1 MQRRKEVTMR
11 LSKKLVSLLTA
22 TALVCSMT
30 ACGTDSYKD
39 TATENASSASTQ
51 ETDNEDKV
59 YHIGICQLIEHEALD
74 AATKGFMDKLTE
86 KLGEGKV
93 EFDLQNAQGEK
104 TNCATIN
111 NGFVSSNV
119 DLIMANATDSLQSA
133 ASATNSIPVVGTSI
147 TDYATALN
155 AKDWTGASGTN
166 ITGTSDLAPIDKQE
180 DIIVELLPDV
190 KKVGIVYC
198 SAEPNSIFQAK
209 EMEKYLEEDGIKYA
223 EYTAADSN
231 EIQAVVTTAS
241 SECDAIYIPTDN
253 VMAAGVETVK
263 NVLIP
268 AKVPMIAGEQGICGA
283 GIATLC
289 IDYYSLGE
297 KTAEMA
303 YEILVNGKK
312 PGEMQIEYAE
322 ATTKMY
328 NEANCKEIGIEI
340 PEGYEAIPA
349 E

>member
-1 MQRRKEVTMR
+1 
-11 LSKKLVSLLTA
+11 
-22 TALVCSMT
+22 
-30 ACGTDSYKD
+30 
-39 TATENASSASTQ
+39 
-51 ETDNEDKV
+51 
-59 YHIGICQLIEHEALD
+59 
-74 AATKGFMDKLTE
+74 
-86 KLGEGKV
+86 
-93 EFDLQNAQGEK
+93 
-104 TNCATIN
+104 
-111 NGFVSSNV
+111 
-119 DLIMANATDSLQSA
+119 MANATDSLQSA
-133 ASATNSIPVVGTSI
+133 ASATNSIPIVGTSI

-180 DIIVELLPDV
+180 DMILEMLPDT

-209 EMEKYLEEDGIKYA
+209 EMEKYLEEDA

-283 GIATLC
+283 GVGTLC

-303 YEILVNGKK
+303 YEILVNGQK
-312 PGEMQIEYAE
+312 PGEMQIAYAE

-328 NEANCKEIGIEI
+328 NEANCKELGIEA
-340 PEGYEAIPA
+340 PEGYEAIPSK
-349 E
+349 